1 MNTHTKDGR
10 PLLIREATGADAP
23 AVLRYVHHV
32 SSESDFL
39 TFGQGEF
46 EMTEAEEVAFLNRSL
61 ANERSLFLLAIL
73 DDTIAGV
80 LTFAAGTRSR
90 TQHVGNFGTS
100 VLKANWGQG
109 IGACLLDC
117 LINWARTGQV
127 IKKINLTVRTDN
139 QRAIALYFKKGFE
152 IEGLLKNEMMIHGA
166 YYDLY
171 AMGLML

>member
-1 MNTHTKDGR
+1 MTHTKDGR
-10 PLLIREATGADAP
+10 SLLIREATGDDAP
-23 AVLRYVHHV
+23 AVLNYVHQV

-46 EMTEAEEVAFLNRSL
+46 EMTEAQEVEFLNRSL
-61 ANERSLFLLAIL
+61 SNERSLFLVALL
-73 DDTIAGV
+73 DNQIVGV

-100 VLKANWGQG
+100 VLKKHWGQG
-109 IGACLLDC
+109 IGARLLDV
-117 LINWARTGQV
+117 LIDWAKNGQV
-127 IKKINLTVRTDN
+127 IKKINLTVRVDN

-152 IEGLLKNEMMIHGA
+152 IEGMLKNEMYIAGQ

-171 AMGLML
+171 SMGLML